1 MEVKR
6 LSDIHQEKNILTID
20 NSRRQFKTAN
30 KSADDK
36 VKRTRFRELHLIP
49 IT

>member
-6 LSDIHQEKNILTID
+6 LSDTHQERNILTIG